1 MTNGGDRTFI
11 DLTSPIAGQAILHLQ
26 KEGGE
31 LQQIELTREQLFKIN
46 AQSATILMQGQGK

>member
-1 MTNGGDRTFI
+1 MTDRGGRIFI
-11 DLTSPIAGQAILHLQ
+11 DLTSPVAGQAILHLQ

-31 LQQIELTREQLFKIN
+31 LQQVELTREQLFKIN